1 MRTSERPDI
10 VRVIQRAM
18 QLSRLVSREID
29 PYVTEISQLRHNDF
43 LVLHSL
49 VLGYHSPGAIAD
61 RLARSAPSVARALSY
76 LEVEGLVRI
85 EDDPDDRRR
94 RLAHVTEA
102 GHARHALAMRAAA
115 EHFDALHPDVD
126 PDSIRAAAEALDV
139 VWAQIGRDEGY
150 ADDPSHPS

>member
-18 QLSRLVSREID
+18 QLSRLVAREID
-29 PYVTEISQLRHNDF
+29 PYVTEVSQLRHNDF

-49 VLGYHSPGAIAD
+49 VLGYHSPGEIAD
-61 RLARSAPSVARALSY
+61 RLARSAPSVARALGY

-94 RLAHVTEA
+94 RLAHVTDE
-102 GHARHALAMRAAA
+102 GRARHALAMRAAS
-115 EHFDALHPDVD
+115 ERFDALHPDVD
-126 PDSIRAAAEALDV
+126 PVSLRAAADALEV
-139 VWAQIGRDEGY
+139 VWLQVGRDEGY
-150 ADDPSHPS
+150 EDDPPRRA